1 MSRQSE
7 VFTCNRLL
15 GVEATLRSINEFC
28 TGKKVIGIDAHD
40 TLTKTT
46 FTVVVEEVGEVIT
59 SPTNHIPGKGYG
71 SSRFRGVYWDKKAN
85 KWRAMLSHKGKR
97 YMVGRFHDEIT
108 AAKAYDEKALEI
120 VGSNAYLNFPLE
132 VNQ

>member
-28 TGKKVIGIDAHD
+28 EGKKVIGIDAHD

-46 FTVVVEEVGEVIT
+46 FTVVVEEVGEGAIL
-59 SPTNHIPGKGYG
+59 PQAIPGKGYG
-71 SSRFRGVYWDKKAN
+71 SSRYRGVHWDKKAN

-97 YMVGRFHDEIT
+97 YTVGRYHDEIS
-108 AAKAYDEKALEI
+108 AAKAYDAKALEI
-120 VGSNAYLNFPLE
+120 VGPDAYLNFPLE
-132 VNQ
+132 VTK

>member
-28 TGKKVIGIDAHD
+28 TGKKVIGINAHD

-46 FTVVVEEVGEVIT
+46 FTVVVEEVGGVI
-59 SPTNHIPGKGYG
+59 PPQAIPGKGYG
-71 SSRFRGVYWDKKAN
+71 SSRFRGVYWDKRAN
-85 KWRAMLSHKGKR
+85 KWRVMLSHKGKR
-97 YMVGRFHDEIT
+97 YMVGRFVDEVT

-120 VGSNAYLNFPLE
+120 VGPDAYLNFPLE
-132 VNQ
+132 VNR